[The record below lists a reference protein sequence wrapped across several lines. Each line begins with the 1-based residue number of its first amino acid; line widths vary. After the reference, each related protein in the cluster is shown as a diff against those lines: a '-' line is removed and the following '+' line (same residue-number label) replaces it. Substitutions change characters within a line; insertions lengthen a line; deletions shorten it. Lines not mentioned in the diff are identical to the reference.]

1 MKIRRGDILYAD
13 LGGQY
18 QGSMQGG
25 MRPVVVVSNNM
36 ANKHS
41 TVITVVPLS
50 TKIFK
55 KKNLPTHVFVSAY
68 RAEGL
73 EQHSIAICEQV
84 TALDMA
90 GLLRTWERSTRKP
103 LQGSPRRCRYRW
115 GYMISI
121 TDKKS
126 KAGRSVPAFYIQ
138 RFVCHR
144 TICKLNRMKQAEDRR
159 TKVLDISEEKLDAMA
174 AVDIRTVDIN
184 TLTDI
189 RNIKID
195 TKLPV
200 EEKLDSFARQTN
212 NIYVHRMGDYVVKVR
227 FQKEGASI
235 DDKMEEYLRH
245 LAEIH
250 I

>member
-1 MKIRRGDILYAD
+1 
-13 LGGQY
+13 
-18 QGSMQGG
+18 
-25 MRPVVVVSNNM
+25 
-36 ANKHS
+36 
-41 TVITVVPLS
+41 
-50 TKIFK
+50 
-55 KKNLPTHVFVSAY
+55 
-68 RAEGL
+68 
-73 EQHSIAICEQV
+73 
-84 TALDMA
+84 
-90 GLLRTWERSTRKP
+90 
-103 LQGSPRRCRYRW
+103 
-115 GYMISI
+115 MISI

-144 TICKLNRMKQAEDRR
+144 TICKLNRIKQAEDRR
-159 TKVLDISEEKLDAMA
+159 TKVLDISEEKLDAMT

-189 RNIKID
+189 RDIKID

-200 EEKLDSFARQTN
+200 EEKLASFARQTN
-212 NIYVHRMGDYVVKVR
+212 NIYVHRMGDYVIKVR